1 MRTLY
6 RVSSPMLLL
15 VAYTANATDP
25 LANGI
30 GGDVTTTAGSSWSIE
45 DGVLIPERGDE
56 RVYVVTSAR
65 YANLEITLEVNPD
78 AATNSG
84 VFTRCQDPETIT
96 PDNCYEFNIWDAHPN
111 QEWRTG
117 AIVPFAPPTAMVDTE
132 GKWNAIR
139 IRLEGSRLRVWV
151 NGILTNDVEHDK
163 WAEGHVALQY
173 GGSGGMV
180 KFRNIR
186 IEELP

>member
-6 RVSSPMLLL
+6 RVLTPLLLL
-15 VAYTANATDP
+15 VACTANGADP

-30 GGDVTTTAGSSWSIE
+30 GGDVTTTAGSNWSIE

-56 RVYVVTSAR
+56 RAYVVTRAR

-78 AATNSG
+78 AETNSG
-84 VFTRCQDPETIT
+84 VFTRCQDPESIT
-96 PDNCYEFNIWDAHPN
+96 PENCYEFNIWDAHPN
-111 QEWRTG
+111 QERRTG
-117 AIVPFAPPTAMVDTE
+117 AIVPFAPPTAIVHTE
-132 GKWNAIR
+132 GKWNTMR
-139 IRLEGSRLRVWV
+139 MRLEGSRLQVWV
-151 NGILTNDVEHDK
+151 NGTLTNDIEHDE
-163 WAEGHVALQY
+163 WAEGHVAFQY
-173 GGSGGMV
+173 GGGGGMV